1 MLSMIVEGG
10 VVIARHIVGAG
21 VVSVNILNQLEPNKL

>member
-1 MLSMIVEGG
+1 MIVEDG
-10 VVIARHIVGAG
+10 VVIARHIVGAE